1 MLKKR
6 LFSEYRMIYSPNDDY
21 PSTMRF
27 IIELKDN
34 VKFSNLRFA
43 INMVQKRYPYLC
55 VELKKDE
62 EGFYFIKNDRE
73 IVLAKRGKE
82 VLLNSLESN
91 YHFMAFSYDDKHI
104 TYDMSHAIADGNTA
118 YAVIRTLLYYYISD
132 AFQVNL
138 SKENIRLVEDNISE
152 EEYIDPLLKYNG
164 VKPENVVMEP
174 ALSLFEN
181 IDSNEEKKTLWHLT
195 IEEKELLDIAKA
207 LKASPGT
214 LMLILLGKAIYKLN
228 KDSEY
233 DIRLSLCYDLRKVL
247 NTPLAHNC
255 LVGSILYKYNDD
267 ISLEEAIKELRENI
281 KRIIQPENADILLN
295 KYVGILTVLSELKDD
310 NVIRQ
315 LVETINQKTSSLITS
330 SLSYVGKANFGDA
343 EKYITDFVT
352 IANVR
357 IGVLLELAAVNNK
370 FYLDFI
376 QNIEGDKYFNLFI
389 QELNNININ
398 YEIKEKTEVNPAKI
412 KRAI

>member
-1 MLKKR
+1 MLKTR
-6 LFSEYRMIYSPNDDY
+6 LFSEYRMIYSLTDDY
-21 PSTMRF
+21 PNTMRF

-34 VKFSNLRFA
+34 IKFSSLRFA
-43 INMVQKRYPYLC
+43 INMIQKRYPYLC
-55 VELKKDE
+55 IELKKDD
-62 EGFYFIKNDRE
+62 EGLYFIKNDRE
-73 IVLAKRGKE
+73 IVLEKRGKE

-118 YAVIRTLLYYYISD
+118 YEVIRTLLYYYISN
-132 AFQVNL
+132 AYQLNL
-138 SKENIRLVEDNISE
+138 SKENIRLVEDDISE
-152 EEYIDPLLKYNG
+152 EEYIDPLLKYKG
-164 VKPENVVMEP
+164 VKTENVFMEP
-174 ALSLFEN
+174 ALSLFKN
-181 IDSNEEKKTLWHLT
+181 ADEKNKTHWHLI
-195 IEEKELLDIAKA
+195 IEEKELLDIAKP

-214 LMLILLGKAIYKLN
+214 LMLILLGKSIYKLN

-233 DIRLSLCYDLRKVL
+233 DIRLNLCYDERKIL
-247 NTPLAHNC
+247 NTPLAHNS
-255 LVGSILYKYNDD
+255 LVGSIPYTYNDD

-281 KRIIQPENADILLN
+281 KSTIKPENANELLN
-295 KYVGILTVLSELKDD
+295 NYVGFLTILSELKDD
-310 NVIRQ
+310 NVIKQ
-315 LVETINQKTSSLITS
+315 LMESVNEKTSSLITS

-376 QNIEGDKYFNLFI
+376 QNIEGEEYFNSFV

-412 KRAI
+412 KRVI

>member
-6 LFSEYRMIYSPNDDY
+6 LFSEYRMIYSLTDDY

-34 VKFSNLRFA
+34 IKLSSLRFA

-73 IVLAKRGKE
+73 ILLEKRGKE

-132 AFQVNL
+132 AFKVNL
-138 SKENIRLVEDNISE
+138 SKENIRLAEDDICE
-152 EEYIDPLLKYNG
+152 EECVDPLLKYKG
-164 VKPENVVMEP
+164 LKPENVGMNQ

-181 IDSNEEKKTLWHLT
+181 IDSNEEKKTHWHIT
-195 IEEKELLDIAKA
+195 IEEKELLDIAKP

-228 KDSEY
+228 KDSKY
-233 DIRLSLCYDLRKVL
+233 DIRLNLCYDLRKVL
-247 NTPLAHNC
+247 NTPLAHNS
-255 LVGSILYKYNDD
+255 LVGGIHYKYKDD
-267 ISLEEAIKELRENI
+267 LSLEEAIKELRENI
-281 KRIIQPENADILLN
+281 KRKIQPKNANILLN
-295 KYVGILTVLSELKDD
+295 NYIGILNILSELKDD
-310 NVIRQ
+310 NQIRQ

-357 IGVLLELAAVNNK
+357 IGVLIELAAVNNK
-370 FYLDFI
+370 FYLDFV
-376 QNIEGDKYFNLFI
+376 QNIEGDEYFNSFT
-389 QELNNININ
+389 QELNNINLK
-398 YEIKEKTEVNPAKI
+398 YEIKEKTEINPAKI
-412 KRAI
+412 KRVI

>member
-1 MLKKR
+1 MFKTR
-6 LFSEYRMIYSPNDDY
+6 LFSEYRMIYSPTDDY
-21 PSTMRF
+21 PNTMRF

-34 VKFSNLRFA
+34 IKFSSLRFA
-43 INMVQKRYPYLC
+43 INMIQKRYPYLC
-55 VELKKDE
+55 IELKKDD

-73 IVLAKRGKE
+73 IVLEKRGKE

-118 YAVIRTLLYYYISD
+118 YEVIRTLLYYYISN
-132 AFQVNL
+132 AYQLNL
-138 SKENIRLVEDNISE
+138 SKENIRLVEDDISE
-152 EEYIDPLLKYNG
+152 EEYIDPLLKYKG
-164 VKPENVVMEP
+164 IKTENVVMEP
-174 ALSLFEN
+174 ALSLFKNADEEN
-181 IDSNEEKKTLWHLT
+181 KTHWHLS
-195 IEEKELLDIAKA
+195 IEEKELLDIAKT
-207 LKASPGT
+207 LNASPGT
-214 LMLILLGKAIYKLN
+214 LMLILLGKTIYKLN

-247 NTPLAHNC
+247 NTPLAHNS
-255 LVGSILYKYNDD
+255 LVGSILYTYNDD

-281 KRIIQPENADILLN
+281 KSTIKPENANKLLN
-295 KYVGILTVLSELKDD
+295 NYVGLLTILSELKND
-310 NVIRQ
+310 NVIKQ
-315 LVETINQKTSSLITS
+315 LIESVNHKTSSLVTS

-376 QNIEGDKYFNLFI
+376 QNIEGEEYFNSFI
-389 QELNNININ
+389 QELNNINIK
-398 YEIKEKTEVNPAKI
+398 YEIKEKIEVNPAKI
-412 KRAI
+412 KRVI

>member
-1 MLKKR
+1 MFKTR
-6 LFSEYRMIYSPNDDY
+6 LFSEYRMIYSPTDDY
-21 PSTMRF
+21 PNTMRF

-34 VKFSNLRFA
+34 IKFSSLRFA
-43 INMVQKRYPYLC
+43 INMIKKRYPYLC
-55 VELKKDE
+55 IELKKDDD
-62 EGFYFIKNDRE
+62 GFYFIKNDRE
-73 IVLAKRGKE
+73 IVLEKRGKE

-118 YAVIRTLLYYYISD
+118 YEVIRTLLYYYISN
-132 AFQVNL
+132 AYQLNL
-138 SKENIRLVEDNISE
+138 SKENIRLVEDDISE
-152 EEYIDPLLKYNG
+152 EEYIDPLLKYKG
-164 VKPENVVMEP
+164 IKTENVVMEP
-174 ALSLFEN
+174 ALSLFKNADEEN
-181 IDSNEEKKTLWHLT
+181 KTHWHLS
-195 IEEKELLDIAKA
+195 IEEKELLDIAKT

-247 NTPLAHNC
+247 NTPLAHNS
-255 LVGSILYKYNDD
+255 LVGSILYTYNDD

-281 KRIIQPENADILLN
+281 KSTIKPENANKLLN
-295 KYVGILTVLSELKDD
+295 NYVGLLTILSELKDD
-310 NVIRQ
+310 NVIKQ
-315 LVETINQKTSSLITS
+315 LIESVNYKTSSLVTS

-376 QNIEGDKYFNLFI
+376 QNIEGEEYFNSFI
-389 QELNNININ
+389 QELNNINIK
-398 YEIKEKTEVNPAKI
+398 YEIKEKIEVNPAKI
-412 KRAI
+412 KRVI

>member
-1 MLKKR
+1 MFKTR
-6 LFSEYRMIYSPNDDY
+6 LFSEYRMIYSPTDDY
-21 PSTMRF
+21 PNTMRF

-34 VKFSNLRFA
+34 IKYSSLRFA
-43 INMVQKRYPYLC
+43 INMIQKRYPYLC
-55 VELKKDE
+55 IELKKDDD
-62 EGFYFIKNDRE
+62 GFYFIKNDRE
-73 IVLAKRGKE
+73 IVLEKRGKE

-118 YAVIRTLLYYYISD
+118 YEVIRTLLYYYISN
-132 AFQVNL
+132 AYQLNL
-138 SKENIRLVEDNISE
+138 SKENIRLVEDDISE
-152 EEYIDPLLKYNG
+152 EEYIDPLLKYKG
-164 VKPENVVMEP
+164 IKTENVVMEP
-174 ALSLFEN
+174 ALSLFKNAEEEN
-181 IDSNEEKKTLWHLT
+181 KTHWHLS
-195 IEEKELLDIAKA
+195 IEEKELLDIAKT

-214 LMLILLGKAIYKLN
+214 LMLILLGKTIYKLN

-233 DIRLSLCYDLRKVL
+233 DIRLSLCYDERKIL
-247 NTPLAHNC
+247 NTPFAHNS
-255 LVGSILYKYNDD
+255 LVGSILYTYNDD

-281 KRIIQPENADILLN
+281 KSTIKPENANKLLN
-295 KYVGILTVLSELKDD
+295 NYVGLLTILSELKDD
-310 NVIRQ
+310 NVIKQ
-315 LVETINQKTSSLITS
+315 LIESVNHKTSSLVTS

-376 QNIEGDKYFNLFI
+376 QNIEGEEYFRSFI

-412 KRAI
+412 KRVI

>member
-1 MLKKR
+1 MFKTR
-6 LFSEYRMIYSPNDDY
+6 LFSEYRMIYSLTDDY

-27 IIELKDN
+27 IIELKN
-34 VKFSNLRFA
+34 NIKFSSLRFA

-55 VELKKDE
+55 IELKKDD

-73 IVLAKRGKE
+73 IVLEKRGKE
-82 VLLNSLESN
+82 VLLNSFESN

-118 YAVIRTLLYYYISD
+118 YEVIRTLLYYYISN
-132 AFQVNL
+132 AYQVNL
-138 SKENIRLVEDNISE
+138 SKENIRLVEDDISE
-152 EEYIDPLLKYNG
+152 EEYIDPLLKYKG
-164 VKPENVVMEP
+164 VKAENVVMEP

-181 IDSNEEKKTLWHLT
+181 NDSNEEKKTHWHLS
-195 IEEKELLDIAKA
+195 IEEKELLDIAKP

-214 LMLILLGKAIYKLN
+214 LILILLGKAIYKLN
-228 KDSEY
+228 KDSKY
-233 DIRLSLCYDLRKVL
+233 DIRLNLCYDQRKVL
-247 NTPLAHNC
+247 DTPLAHNS
-255 LVGSILYKYNDD
+255 LVGGIQYRYNDNL
-267 ISLEEAIKELRENI
+267 SLEESIKELRETV
-281 KRIIQPENADILLN
+281 KKTIQKENANKLLTN
-295 KYVGILTVLSELKDD
+295 YIGIITLLSQLKDD
-310 NVIRQ
+310 NVIKQ
-315 LVETINQKTSSLITS
+315 LIETINQKTSSLITS

-376 QNIEGDKYFNLFI
+376 QNIEGEEYFKSFI

-412 KRAI
+412 KRVI

>member
-1 MLKKR
+1 MFKTR
-6 LFSEYRMIYSPNDDY
+6 LFSEYRMIYSLTDDY

-27 IIELKDN
+27 IIELKNDT
-34 VKFSNLRFA
+34 KFSSLRFA

-55 VELKKDE
+55 IELKKDD

-73 IVLAKRGKE
+73 IVLEKRGKE

-118 YAVIRTLLYYYISD
+118 YEVIRTLLYYYISN
-132 AFQVNL
+132 AYQLNL
-138 SKENIRLVEDNISE
+138 SKENIRLVEDDISE
-152 EEYIDPLLKYNG
+152 EEYIDPLLKYKG
-164 VKPENVVMEP
+164 IKTENVVMEP
-174 ALSLFEN
+174 ALSLFKNADEEN
-181 IDSNEEKKTLWHLT
+181 KTHWHLS
-195 IEEKELLDIAKA
+195 IEEKELLDIAKT

-255 LVGSILYKYNDD
+255 LVGGIHYKYNDD
-267 ISLEEAIKELRENI
+267 LSLEEAIKELRETI
-281 KRIIQPENADILLN
+281 KKTIQKENANKLLTN
-295 KYVGILTVLSELKDD
+295 YIGIITLLSQLKDD
-310 NVIRQ
+310 NVIKQ
-315 LVETINQKTSSLITS
+315 LIETINQKTSSLVTS

-376 QNIEGDKYFNLFI
+376 QNIEGEEYFKSFI

-412 KRAI
+412 KRVI

>member
-1 MLKKR
+1 MLKTR
-6 LFSEYRMIYSPNDDY
+6 LFSEYRMIYSLTDDY
-21 PSTMRF
+21 PNTMRF

-34 VKFSNLRFA
+34 IKFSSLRFA
-43 INMVQKRYPYLC
+43 INMIQKRYPYLC
-55 VELKKDE
+55 IELKKDD
-62 EGFYFIKNDRE
+62 EGLYFIKNDRE
-73 IVLAKRGKE
+73 IVLEKRGKE

-118 YAVIRTLLYYYISD
+118 YEVIRTLLYYYISN
-132 AFQVNL
+132 AYQLNL
-138 SKENIRLVEDNISE
+138 SKENIRLVEDDISE
-152 EEYIDPLLKYNG
+152 EEYIDPLLKYKG
-164 VKPENVVMEP
+164 VKAENVFMEP
-174 ALSLFEN
+174 ALSLFKN
-181 IDSNEEKKTLWHLT
+181 ADEKNKTHWHLS
-195 IEEKELLDIAKA
+195 IEEKELLDIAKP

-214 LMLILLGKAIYKLN
+214 LMLILLGKSIYKLN

-233 DIRLSLCYDLRKVL
+233 DIRLNLCYDERKIL
-247 NTPLAHNC
+247 NTPLAHNS
-255 LVGSILYKYNDD
+255 LVGSIPYTYNDD

-281 KRIIQPENADILLN
+281 KSTIKPENANKLLN
-295 KYVGILTVLSELKDD
+295 NYVGFLTILSELKDD
-310 NVIRQ
+310 NVIKQ
-315 LVETINQKTSSLITS
+315 LMESVNEKTSSLITS

-376 QNIEGDKYFNLFI
+376 QNVEGEEYFNSFV

-412 KRAI
+412 KRVI

>member
-1 MLKKR
+1 MFKTR
-6 LFSEYRMIYSPNDDY
+6 LFSEYRMIYSLTDDY

-34 VKFSNLRFA
+34 IKFSSLRFA
-43 INMVQKRYPYLC
+43 INMIQKRYSYLC
-55 VELKKDE
+55 IELKKDE

-73 IVLAKRGKE
+73 IVLEKRGKE

-118 YAVIRTLLYYYISD
+118 YEVIRTLLYYYISN
-132 AFQVNL
+132 AYKVNL
-138 SKENIRLVEDNISE
+138 SKENIRLVEDDISE
-152 EEYIDPLLKYNG
+152 EEYIDPLLKYKG

-174 ALSLFEN
+174 ALSLFKNADLEN
-181 IDSNEEKKTLWHLT
+181 KTHWHLS
-195 IEEKELLDIAKA
+195 IEEKELLDIAKT

-214 LMLILLGKAIYKLN
+214 LMLILLGKTIYKLN

-233 DIRLSLCYDLRKVL
+233 DIRLSLCYDLRKIL

-295 KYVGILTVLSELKDD
+295 KYVGILTILSELKDD
-310 NVIRQ
+310 NLIRQ
-315 LVETINQKTSSLITS
+315 LIETINQKTSSLVTS

-357 IGVLLELAAVNNK
+357 IGVLVELAAVNNK

-376 QNIEGDKYFNLFI
+376 QNIEGEEYFNSFI
-389 QELNNININ
+389 QELNNINIK
-398 YEIKEKTEVNPAKI
+398 YEIKEKAEVNPAKI
-412 KRAI
+412 KRVI

>member
-1 MLKKR
+1 MFKTR
-6 LFSEYRMIYSPNDDY
+6 LFSEYRMIYSPTDDY
-21 PSTMRF
+21 PNTMRF

-34 VKFSNLRFA
+34 IKFSSLRFA
-43 INMVQKRYPYLC
+43 INMIQKRYPYLC
-55 VELKKDE
+55 IELKKDD

-73 IVLAKRGKE
+73 VVLEKRGKE

-118 YAVIRTLLYYYISD
+118 YEVIRTLLYYYISN
-132 AFQVNL
+132 AYQLNL
-138 SKENIRLVEDNISE
+138 SKENIRLVEDDISE
-152 EEYIDPLLKYNG
+152 EEYIDPLLKYKG
-164 VKPENVVMEP
+164 IKTENVVMEP
-174 ALSLFEN
+174 ALSLFKNADEEN
-181 IDSNEEKKTLWHLT
+181 KTHWHLS
-195 IEEKELLDIAKA
+195 IEEKELLDIAKT

-247 NTPLAHNC
+247 NTPLAHNS
-255 LVGSILYKYNDD
+255 LVGSILYTYNDD

-281 KRIIQPENADILLN
+281 KSTIKPENANKLLN
-295 KYVGILTVLSELKDD
+295 NYVGLLTILSELKDD
-310 NVIRQ
+310 NVIKQ
-315 LVETINQKTSSLITS
+315 LIESVNYKTSSLVTS

-376 QNIEGDKYFNLFI
+376 QNIEGEEYFNSFI

-398 YEIKEKTEVNPAKI
+398 IEIKEKTEVNPAKI
-412 KRAI
+412 KKVI

>member
-1 MLKKR
+1 MLKTR
-6 LFSEYRMIYSPNDDY
+6 LFSEYRMIYSPTDDY
-21 PSTMRF
+21 PNTMRF

-34 VKFSNLRFA
+34 IKFSSLRFA
-43 INMVQKRYPYLC
+43 INMIQKRYPYLC
-55 VELKKDE
+55 IELKKDD

-73 IVLAKRGKE
+73 IVLEKRGKE
-82 VLLNSLESN
+82 VLLNSIESN

-118 YAVIRTLLYYYISD
+118 YEVIRTLLYYYISN
-132 AFQVNL
+132 AYQLNL
-138 SKENIRLVEDNISE
+138 SKENIRLVDDDISE
-152 EEYIDPLLKYNG
+152 EEYIDPLLKYKG
-164 VKPENVVMEP
+164 VKMENVVMEP
-174 ALSLFEN
+174 ALSLFKNADLEN
-181 IDSNEEKKTLWHLT
+181 KTHWHLI
-195 IEEKELLDIAKA
+195 IEEKELLDIAKP

-214 LMLILLGKAIYKLN
+214 LMLILLGKSIYKLN

-233 DIRLSLCYDLRKVL
+233 DIRLNLCYDERKIL
-247 NTPLAHNC
+247 NTPLAHNS
-255 LVGSILYKYNDD
+255 LVGSIPYTYNDD

-281 KRIIQPENADILLN
+281 KSTIKPENANKLLN
-295 KYVGILTVLSELKDD
+295 NYVGFLTILSELKDD
-310 NVIRQ
+310 NVIKQ
-315 LVETINQKTSSLITS
+315 LIESVNQKTSSLITS
-330 SLSYVGKANFGDA
+330 SLSYVGKANFGEA

-376 QNIEGDKYFNLFI
+376 QNIEGEEYFNSFI

-412 KRAI
+412 KRVI

>member
-6 LFSEYRMIYSPNDDY
+6 LFSEYRMIYSLTDDY

-34 VKFSNLRFA
+34 IKLSSLRFA

-73 IVLAKRGKE
+73 ILLEKRGKE

-118 YAVIRTLLYYYISD
+118 YEVIRTLLYYYISN
-132 AFQVNL
+132 AYQVNL
-138 SKENIRLVEDNISE
+138 SKENIRLVEDDISE
-152 EEYIDPLLKYNG
+152 EEYIDPLLKYKG
-164 VKPENVVMEP
+164 IKMENVVMKP
-174 ALSLFEN
+174 ALSLFKN
-181 IDSNEEKKTLWHLT
+181 ADEKNKTHWHLS
-195 IEEKELLDIAKA
+195 IEEKELLDIAKT

-214 LMLILLGKAIYKLN
+214 LMLILLGKTIYKLN

-233 DIRLSLCYDLRKVL
+233 DIRLNLCYDERKIL
-247 NTPLAHNC
+247 NTPLAHNS
-255 LVGSILYKYNDD
+255 LVGGIHYKYKDD
-267 ISLEEAIKELRENI
+267 LSLEEAIKELRENI
-281 KRIIQPENADILLN
+281 KRKIQPKNANILLN
-295 KYVGILTVLSELKDD
+295 NYIGILNILSELKDD
-310 NVIRQ
+310 NQIRQ

-357 IGVLLELAAVNNK
+357 IGVLIELAAVNNK
-370 FYLDFI
+370 FYLDFV
-376 QNIEGDKYFNLFI
+376 QNIEGDEYFNSFT
-389 QELNNININ
+389 QELNNINLK
-398 YEIKEKTEVNPAKI
+398 YEIKEKTEINPAKI
-412 KRAI
+412 KRVI